1 MRRLLAVVVGLA
13 MLLVASVLGAAAR
26 AADLPPT
33 TVATLAK
40 LGLSTAVLDGVDQ
53 ELAVPE
59 AWIAGAKAEGKLRIY
74 GTWEPK
80 EQEAVLKPF
89 RERYPFIAATYT
101 RATRTE
107 RAIRPLVAL
116 QEGRVLV
123 DVIDG
128 LGNNIEVYRGADML
142 MPIGD
147 LPSFRLTPDELK
159 DTNGTWVGHQ
169 LNYWCSAYNKE
180 KVAASDLPA
189 TWEGFLD
196 GAKWGQGR
204 IGMGNRPNLWLLP
217 LSDVKGRAWAEDYAR
232 RLFVEVKPQLRK
244 EGMNAML
251 KLVGIGEFD
260 VAIPVAQ
267 YRLGGSFGNDAV
279 AWHCPDPVPTTV
291 QVIGAVRQSP
301 YPNAAR
307 LYVNWLLSR
316 EGQIAQYDA
325 VGAAPSHPALQSP
338 QFLPFADQ
346 LVGKQK
352 AFRSPELI
360 ANDWP
365 ALLAAWN
372 KLWEGLGGNARQ

>member
-1 MRRLLAVVVGLA
+1 MRRLIAACGLA
-13 MLLVASVLGAAAR
+13 ALLGGSAAI
-26 AADLPPT
+26 ADVPPT
-33 TVATLAK
+33 TQATLQK
-40 LGLSTAVLDGVDQ
+40 LGLSAAVLDGVDQ
-53 ELAVPE
+53 ELAVPQ
-59 AWIAGAKAEGKLRIY
+59 AWIDGAKAEGKLRIY

-80 EQEAVLKPF
+80 EQDAVLKPF
-89 RERYPFIAATYT
+89 RERYPFITATYS

-116 QEGRVLV
+116 KEGRVLV

-128 LGNNIEVYRGADML
+128 LGNNIEVYRDADML
-142 MPIGD
+142 MSMTD
-147 LPSFRLTPDELK
+147 LPSFRLTPNDLK
-159 DTNGTWVGHQ
+159 DANGTWAGHQ
-169 LNYWCSAYNKE
+169 LNYWCTAYNKD
-180 KVAASDLPA
+180 KVAASDMPK

-196 GAKWGQGR
+196 RARWGNDR
-204 IGMGNRPNLWLLP
+204 IGIGNRPNLWLLP
-217 LSDVKGRAWAEDYAR
+217 LSDVKGRVWAEDYAR
-232 RLFVEVKPQLRK
+232 HLFAEVKPQRRK

-251 KLVGIGEFD
+251 KLVGIGEFE

-267 YRLGGSFGNDAV
+267 YRLGGAYGTEAIG
-279 AWHCPDPVPTTV
+279 WHCPDPVPTTV
-291 QVIGAVRQSP
+291 QVIGLVKQSP

-346 LVGKQK
+346 LEGKQK

-365 ALLAAWN
+365 ALLATWS
-372 KLWEGLGGNARQ
+372 KLWEGLDAGARP